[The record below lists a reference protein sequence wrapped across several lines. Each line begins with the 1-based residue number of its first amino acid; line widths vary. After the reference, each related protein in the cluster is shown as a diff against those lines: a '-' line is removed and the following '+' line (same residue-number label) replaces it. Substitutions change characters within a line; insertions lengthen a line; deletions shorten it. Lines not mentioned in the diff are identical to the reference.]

1 MSKILRYEGHNYFRQ
16 RLVLAT
22 LSGKVLK
29 IDKIRS
35 NDANPGLRDFEASFL
50 RLLEKVTN
58 GATIEI
64 SYTGTSIV
72 YKPGVIVGGKVY
84 HDCGTARAVGY
95 FLEPLIALGPFSKNP
110 MNITLNG
117 ITNDNV
123 DISVD
128 TIRTVLLPQLKK
140 FGIEEGLELEIPSRG
155 APPNGG
161 GKVIFRCPIV
171 RVLKPIQFT
180 DEGRIKRIRGVAYC
194 TRVAP
199 QFSNR
204 MVDSAR
210 GVLDYVNDI
219 NIAAVHYQGDKSGL
233 SPGFAISLL
242 AKTTTSAFY
251 SAELAGGPG
260 QAPEDI
266 GLLAAK
272 QLLAEIQKG
281 GCVDSISQ
289 TLVLL
294 MMVLGPNDV
303 SKVRVGELTPF
314 TIQYLRDL
322 QDFFG
327 SQFKITQ
334 ETGKDQTVLGA
345 APDTLLMT
353 CVGVG
358 YVNTNKKAT

>member
-1 MSKILRYEGHNYFRQ
+1 M
-16 RLVLAT
+16 
-22 LSGKVLK
+22 
-29 IDKIRS
+29 
-35 NDANPGLRDFEASFL
+35 
-50 RLLEKVTN
+50 
-58 GATIEI
+58 
-64 SYTGTSIV
+64 
-72 YKPGVIVGGKVY
+72 
-84 HDCGTARAVGY
+84 
-95 FLEPLIALGPFSKNP
+95 
-110 MNITLNG
+110 
-117 ITNDNV
+117 
-123 DISVD
+123 
-128 TIRTVLLPQLKK
+128 
-140 FGIEEGLELEIPSRG
+140 
-155 APPNGG
+155 
-161 GKVIFRCPIV
+161 IFRCPIV

>member
-1 MSKILRYEGHNYFRQ
+1 MSKIVKFEGHNYFRQ

-22 LSGKVLK
+22 LSGKILK
-29 IDKIRS
+29 IEKIRS

-84 HDCGTARAVGY
+84 HDCGTSRAVGY
-95 FLEPLIALGPFSKNP
+95 FLEPLIALGPFSKAP
-110 MNITLNG
+110 MNVTLNG

-140 FGIEEGLELEIPSRG
+140 FGIEEGLELDIPSRG

-171 RVLKPIQFT
+171 RSLKPVQFT

-260 QAPEDI
+260 QTPEDI
-266 GLLAAK
+266 GLQAARM
-272 QLLAEIQKG
+272 LLSEIRKG

-303 SKVRVGELTPF
+303 SKVRVGDLTPF
-314 TIQYLRDL
+314 TIQYMRDL

-327 SQFKITQ
+327 STFKITQ
-334 ETGKDQTVLGA
+334 ETDKDKTVLGA
-345 APDTLLMT
+345 APDTLVMT
-353 CVGVG
+353 CVGIG
-358 YVNTNKKAT
+358 YVNTNKKTT

>member
-1 MSKILRYEGHNYFRQ
+1 MSKIVKFEGHNYFRQ

-22 LSGKVLK
+22 LAGKILK
-29 IDKIRS
+29 IDKIRP
-35 NDANPGLRDFEASFL
+35 NDANPDFEANFL

-58 GATIEI
+58 GATIDI

-72 YKPGVIVGGKVY
+72 YKPGVIIGGKVY
-84 HDCGTARAVGY
+84 HDCGTARAIGY
-95 FLEPLIALGPFSKNP
+95 FLEPLVALAPFAKSP

-123 DISVD
+123 DLSVD

-140 FGIEEGLELEIPSRG
+140 FGLEEGIELEITSRG

-161 GKVIFRCPIV
+161 GRVTFRCPIV
-171 RVLKPIQFT
+171 RSLKPIQFT
-180 DEGRIKRIRGVAYC
+180 DEGRIKRVRGVAYC

-204 MVDSAR
+204 MVDAAR

-233 SPGFAISLL
+233 SPGFAVSLL
-242 AKTTTSAFY
+242 AKTTTSVYY
-251 SAELAGGPG
+251 SAELAGGAG

-266 GLLAAK
+266 GLQAARM
-272 QLLAEIQKG
+272 LLSEIRKG
-281 GCVDSISQ
+281 GCVDSIAQ
-289 TLVLL
+289 TLTLL
-294 MMVLGPNDV
+294 YMVLGPNDV

-334 ETGKDQTVLGA
+334 EVDNDKTVLGA
-345 APDTLLMT
+345 APSSLIMT
-353 CVGVG
+353 CVGIG
-358 YVNTNKKAT
+358 YINTNKKTT